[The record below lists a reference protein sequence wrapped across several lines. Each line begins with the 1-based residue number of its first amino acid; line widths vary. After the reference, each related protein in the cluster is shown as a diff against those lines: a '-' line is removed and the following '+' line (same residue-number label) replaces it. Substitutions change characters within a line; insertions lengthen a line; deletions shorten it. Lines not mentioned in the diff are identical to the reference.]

1 MDYIKLFLTLSYFL
15 STLPP
20 SVSVSVSASV
30 SLRFK
35 AAQLTD
41 KRVKV
46 MNEVITGIRVI
57 KMYAWEYAFKDLVA
71 GIRKYD
77 LKTLKLI
84 FICIF

>member
-20 SVSVSVSASV
+20 SVSVSASV

>member
-1 MDYIKLFLTLSYFL
+1 MDYIKLFLTLSSFL

-20 SVSVSVSASV
+20 LSL

-57 KMYAWEYAFKDLVA
+57 KMYAWEYAFKDLVD

-77 LKTLKLI
+77 LKS
-84 FICIF
+84 